1 MTMRQKFILGF
12 LTCILLSILSIS
24 AISLEKILEVSTTS
38 VEEASLKQLSL
49 ADKYLRHMF
58 EGNLG
63 KLEYLAHLPEV
74 REHGGDFP
82 TPQMTR
88 DAGRYE
94 EEQLPVEARNLI
106 RALARMQ
113 EVSPQISKIFIGY
126 SDGRFVSS
134 APETAVPGY
143 DPRTRGWFSDMQG
156 GSATTHVG
164 NAYTSVSGE
173 VMVSVSV
180 RVPGKT
186 PQGADAVVAADISL
200 VTLNALLDEM
210 KFGRTGRYVLFD
222 ADGKVLCA
230 PANPEYI
237 GKPLEEV
244 APHLRTLFGK
254 KNGCGVMEH
263 LGVERLISMTST
275 VNDWRIVSIVDMEE
289 VREASTAAVWRILA
303 ASVVLLVLLLFGAV
317 LLACSVCNP
326 LARIMRTTQD
336 IAQGR
341 VDNLP
346 DERSFSGE
354 LLELYRNLMDMVKQL
369 LASQEKVRAEAAEAR
384 RLASEAEEARERAV
398 KAGHRAEMARHEGM
412 LAAASRLEKVV
423 DVIMAASGDLSTS
436 VKTSSSGA
444 SQAAARLAES
454 ASAMNEMNATVQE
467 VARSAAEAAR
477 MSGETKNEA
486 LHGSEIVNSA
496 LQSIQKTREGTLA
509 LRQDMEQLQK
519 HSENVSAI
527 MGVISDIADQT
538 NLLALNAAIEAARA
552 GDVGRGFAVVADEV
566 RKLAEK
572 TMASTGDV
580 AEAVHGIQ
588 QSVAQSMRAV
598 ENAVEQTRQ
607 AADFAGESGAA
618 LQRIVSD
625 TEATADQ
632 VRGIATA
639 SEQQSA
645 ASDEINQSICEINAA
660 AGEAAQAME
669 NASQAME
676 RLSEQTEE
684 LSKLIE
690 ELKRM

>member
-24 AISLEKILEVSTTS
+24 AISLGKILEVSTTS

-106 RALARMQ
+106 RSLARMQ

-275 VNDWRIVSIVDMEE
+275 VNDWRIVSIVDMEG
-289 VREASTAAVWRILA
+289 AAFRGGA
-303 ASVVLLVLLLFGAV
+303 AGAFGLQSAGPHH
-317 LLACSVCNP
+317 AY
-326 LARIMRTTQD
+326 D
-336 IAQGR
+336 
-341 VDNLP
+341 
-346 DERSFSGE
+346 
-354 LLELYRNLMDMVKQL
+354 
-369 LASQEKVRAEAAEAR
+369 
-384 RLASEAEEARERAV
+384 
-398 KAGHRAEMARHEGM
+398 AGHC
-412 LAAASRLEKVV
+412 
-423 DVIMAASGDLSTS
+423 
-436 VKTSSSGA
+436 
-444 SQAAARLAES
+444 
-454 ASAMNEMNATVQE
+454 
-467 VARSAAEAAR
+467 
-477 MSGETKNEA
+477 
-486 LHGSEIVNSA
+486 
-496 LQSIQKTREGTLA
+496 
-509 LRQDMEQLQK
+509 
-519 HSENVSAI
+519 
-527 MGVISDIADQT
+527 
-538 NLLALNAAIEAARA
+538 A
-552 GDVGRGFAVVADEV
+552 GQGG
-566 RKLAEK
+566 
-572 TMASTGDV
+572 
-580 AEAVHGIQ
+580 
-588 QSVAQSMRAV
+588 
-598 ENAVEQTRQ
+598 
-607 AADFAGESGAA
+607 
-618 LQRIVSD
+618 
-625 TEATADQ
+625 
-632 VRGIATA
+632 
-639 SEQQSA
+639 
-645 ASDEINQSICEINAA
+645 
-660 AGEAAQAME
+660 
-669 NASQAME
+669 
-676 RLSEQTEE
+676 
-684 LSKLIE
+684 
-690 ELKRM
+690 

>member
-24 AISLEKILEVSTTS
+24 AISLGKILEVSTTS

-106 RALARMQ
+106 RSLARMQ

-303 ASVVLLVLLLFGAV
+303 ASVVLLFGAV
-317 LLACSVCNP
+317 LLARSVCNP

-354 LLELYRNLMDMVKQL
+354 LLELYRNLESSQALDRLLENHLFLIDLQLQL
-369 LASQEKVRAEAAEAR
+369 LGR
-384 RLASEAEEARERAV
+384 RLR
-398 KAGHRAEMARHEGM
+398 
-412 LAAASRLEKVV
+412 
-423 DVIMAASGDLSTS
+423 DLLCRNGA
-436 VKTSSSGA
+436 KSSSALSGTDRNRYGRRLDLRRQLLRLRQLLGRNLRFLRLLKLQIIKA
-444 SQAAARLAES
+444 LGRCLHSQFLRQNKISRVSVVYFYNLALFSQALYILKQY
-454 ASAMNEMNATVQE
+454 NFHF
-467 VARSAAEAAR
+467 
-477 MSGETKNEA
+477 KF
-486 LHGSEIVNSA
+486 
-496 LQSIQKTREGTLA
+496 
-509 LRQDMEQLQK
+509 
-519 HSENVSAI
+519 
-527 MGVISDIADQT
+527 
-538 NLLALNAAIEAARA
+538 LLSPPSR
-552 GDVGRGFAVVADEV
+552 R
-566 RKLAEK
+566 
-572 TMASTGDV
+572 
-580 AEAVHGIQ
+580 
-588 QSVAQSMRAV
+588 
-598 ENAVEQTRQ
+598 
-607 AADFAGESGAA
+607 
-618 LQRIVSD
+618 
-625 TEATADQ
+625 
-632 VRGIATA
+632 
-639 SEQQSA
+639 
-645 ASDEINQSICEINAA
+645 
-660 AGEAAQAME
+660 
-669 NASQAME
+669 
-676 RLSEQTEE
+676 
-684 LSKLIE
+684 
-690 ELKRM
+690 